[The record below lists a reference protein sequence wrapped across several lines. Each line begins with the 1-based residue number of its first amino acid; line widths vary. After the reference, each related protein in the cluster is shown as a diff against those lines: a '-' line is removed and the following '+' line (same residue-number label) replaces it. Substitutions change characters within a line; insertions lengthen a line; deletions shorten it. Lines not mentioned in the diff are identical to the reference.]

1 MTPDGVLERF
11 QACSERLPDMVRAWW
26 EERLEDNPEVRM
38 PELLHEYIT
47 YMIANLEDDE
57 DEYVDADA
65 DWNNLS

>member
-1 MTPDGVLERF
+1 
-11 QACSERLPDMVRAWW
+11 
-26 EERLEDNPEVRM
+26 M